1 MIFIMFVKNLIHSV
15 LLLFAQCFTLICPQT
30 FTLFHQ
36 TNWSQQTSAS
46 VFVFAYCHVHCD
58 SGGSSDDSS
67 RSGDCVAAGSE
78 EVTVVGTVTVVV
90 AAAVIVAIVMKVAV
104 AVMVAVIVTV
114 MVAIVVA
121 MIMLVIV
128 LVVVVLAVVFAMVV
142 YRQWK

>member
-1 MIFIMFVKNLIHSV
+1 MIFIMFVKDLIHSV

-46 VFVFAYCHVHCD
+46 VFVFAYCHVHCS

-67 RSGDCVAAGSE
+67 HSGDCVAAVSE
-78 EVTVVGTVTVVV
+78 PLTVVGTVTVVV
-90 AAAVIVAIVMKVAV
+90 VVAVIVAIVMKVAV
-104 AVMVAVIVTV
+104 AVMVAVVVTA

-121 MIMLVIV
+121 MIMLVVV